1 MPSVRH
7 DLLQPSL
14 SDPAR
19 LSLAPYSQQ
28 TALLS
33 AFFGGPL
40 ALAIVFAVDS
50 RRLSRLGRD
59 AAWIALV
66 LVVYIGWLVVMHK
79 TVAGQ
84 QALSFLYK
92 EIGRSGP
99 QMIERLIALLGFT
112 LAALL
117 HRKEQRSA
125 NLFALPRPNGWI
137 MGIGVIAFG
146 YIAGDALNVALA

>member
-28 TALLS
+28 TSLLS

-59 AAWIALV
+59 AVWIALV
-66 LVVYIGWLVVMHK
+66 LAVYVGWLVFMHK
-79 TVAGQ
+79 TAAGQ
-84 QALSFLYK
+84 QALSFLV
-92 EIGRSGP
+92 S
-99 QMIERLIALLGFT
+99 LIALLGFA

-146 YIAGDALNVALA
+146 YIASDALNVALA